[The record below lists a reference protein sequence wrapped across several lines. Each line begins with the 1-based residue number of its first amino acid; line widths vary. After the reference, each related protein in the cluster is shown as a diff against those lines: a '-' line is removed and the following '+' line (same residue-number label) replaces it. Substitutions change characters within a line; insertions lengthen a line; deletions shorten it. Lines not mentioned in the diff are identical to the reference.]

1 MQWQQSSVQVDGYSL
16 SGSYRANLTRVFK
29 FSLSSNY
36 AQLLDYSMLV
46 PATSFQGTASSTLR
60 PTTAIQVDLDVN
72 RQWYTPQESDLTTYT
87 RLFTRFNWQFTEP
100 MGLRLLQ
107 QTVLSSSL
115 SPQTTLSSLLT
126 WMQVPGN
133 EFYIGT
139 SMTVEDSVL
148 VEQTLFA
155 KITHLWRL

>member
-1 MQWQQSSVQVDGYSL
+1 
-16 SGSYRANLTRVFK
+16 
-29 FSLSSNY
+29 
-36 AQLLDYSMLV
+36 
-46 PATSFQGTASSTLR
+46 
-60 PTTAIQVDLDVN
+60 
-72 RQWYTPQESDLTTYT
+72 
-87 RLFTRFNWQFTEP
+87 